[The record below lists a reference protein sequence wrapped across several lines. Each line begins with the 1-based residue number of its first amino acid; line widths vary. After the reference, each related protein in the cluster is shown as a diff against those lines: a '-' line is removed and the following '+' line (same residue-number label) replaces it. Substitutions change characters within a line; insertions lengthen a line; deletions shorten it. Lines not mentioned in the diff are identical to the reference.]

1 MGGVNM
7 ATVKFYGIDEYLSK
21 LNQLGKY
28 SIGLCKRALYD
39 GAAVIAD
46 SVRAEV
52 DALPT
57 SDRDAKKG
65 DPQPILEYE
74 KQGLQEGLGV
84 AKMRDE
90 HGVIYTRIDFD
101 GYNRLKS
108 KKYPSGHPNSMV
120 ARAINSGTSKRK
132 KNPFMSRAIRK
143 GRAKAEAAMSA
154 RMDADINEI
163 MK

>member
-1 MGGVNM
+1 M
-7 ATVKFYGIDEYLSK
+7 AHIEFIGIDDYFKRLDE
-21 LNQLGKY
+21 LGNL

-46 SVRAEV
+46 AVRDEV
-52 DALPT
+52 NSLPT
-57 SDRDAKKG
+57 SDRDAKNG

-74 KQGLQEGLGV
+74 KQGLVAGLGV
-84 AKMRDE
+84 AKMKAE
-90 HGVIYTRIDFD
+90 HGIVYTRIDFD

-108 KKYPSGHPNSMV
+108 KKYPQGHPNSMI
-120 ARAINSGTSKRK
+120 ARSINSGGSNRP
-132 KNPFMSRAIRK
+132 KNPFMNRAIRK
-143 GRAKAEAAMSA
+143 GRAKSEAAMAA

>member
-1 MGGVNM
+1 M
-7 ATVKFYGIDEYLSK
+7 AQIEFIGIDDYFKRLDE
-21 LNQLGKY
+21 LGKY

-46 SVRAEV
+46 AVRSEV
-52 DALPT
+52 NALPT

-74 KQGLQEGLGV
+74 KQGLQEGIGV
-84 AKMRDE
+84 AKMKDE

-108 KKYPSGHPNSMV
+108 MKYPNGHPNSMV
-120 ARAINSGTSKRK
+120 ARAINSGTSKRR

-154 RMDADINEI
+154 RMDADINEL